1 MSVDK
6 FVLSASG
13 GTEETDDDFALVT
26 GLYKFDGSNSA
37 NNNTFLDS
45 SSNNFTVTRRGNA
58 SQGTFSPF
66 SGDEGKWAVRFPNG
80 VAADQIYVTPAST
93 ADFSLGTGAFT
104 IEAWVFITADSYTY
118 SRVFNIGP
126 YWNSAN
132 TVALV
137 VNDTAF
143 SDKISFAAYAAGGN
157 NRTCISQ
164 NATPMNQWVHI
175 AVSRDTTGDFRLFIN
190 GNLDATNTSYRTTDL
205 SSLGTATMAIG
216 NGLNRAVEEPFEG
229 FISNFRLVKGT
240 ALYTS
245 SFTPSTSPLTVVT
258 NTKLLTCCSNRF
270 VDKSVGATFS
280 FTGSPKIQPF
290 SPFAPSTSYLPAT
303 KGGSMSSS
311 GSGDGATIAANTAL
325 DLLSNGTFTIDFW
338 FYRTSSFGTYSDYV
352 GIFNGVSSG
361 VLLYQSGSNFQVY
374 INGSAIFNVT
384 HPANFQWVHV
394 ALTRDGTTLRLFFNG
409 VLQGSST
416 ASLGASNF
424 PLSIAADNTGR
435 VGMQGFMSDVRAIKG
450 TALYTSAFTPPTSPS
465 TAVTNTSALF
475 SFTNAA
481 MFDQSGKA
489 NMENYGNVALNTS
502 VKKFGTASVYFD
514 GGGTQQIQI
523 RDIIPFGT
531 GPFTVEF
538 FMKTNTSSQ
547 SGVAYR
553 RLFKTGVTPVATN
566 IMELFINT
574 GNGTGYGTTTN
585 LTIYTGAT
593 SLIGTTAVA
602 DNNWHHVAVTR
613 DTSSNLRMFI
623 DGNQSG
629 STTGNYTN
637 NLNLDD
643 FMLGRYR
650 GDGLQGG
657 EYLGYMDE
665 LRITLK
671 ARYTSNFTAPSKTF
685 PNL

>member
-13 GTEETDDDFALVT
+13 GTEETDDDFNLVT

-66 SGDEGKWAVRFPNG
+66 SADEGKWAVRFPNSEPS
-80 VAADQIYVTPAST
+80 DQIYVTPAST

-104 IEAWVFITADSYTY
+104 IETWVFITADNYTY

-126 YWNSAN
+126 FWNSAN

-290 SPFAPSTSYLPAT
+290 SPFAPSTSYRPTT
-303 KGGSMSSS
+303 KGGSMSSND
-311 GSGDGATIAANTAL
+311 SGDGATIAANTAL

-374 INGSAIFNVT
+374 INGSTIFNVT

-489 NMENYGNVALNTS
+489 TMVNYGNVALNTS

-514 GGGTQQIQI
+514 GGATQKIEM

-538 FMKTNTSSQ
+538 FMKTNTSSLAT
-547 SGVAYR
+547 AYR
-553 RLFKTGVTPVATN
+553 RVFKTGLTSVASN
-566 IMELFINT
+566 IMELFINS

-585 LTIYTGAT
+585 LSIYTGAT

-629 STTGNYTN
+629 STTASYTN
-637 NLNLDD
+637 DLNLDD
-643 FMLGRYR
+643 FLLGRYR
-650 GDGLQGG
+650 SNGLQGG
-657 EYLGYMDE
+657 EYLGYLDE